1 MSFEPVWLEIILRI
15 QVQLQIQCM
24 NFQVFEV
31 NQEEQE
37 FYIRQEMF
45 HRPMALQAN
54 ITVLEAKGLKTDS
67 EGTSRTWDLLK

>member
-1 MSFEPVWLEIILRI
+1 
-15 QVQLQIQCM
+15 M

-45 HRPMALQAN
+45 HRPLALQAN

-67 EGTSRTWDLLK
+67 EGTPEHGIYINN

>member
-1 MSFEPVWLEIILRI
+1 MIVHKIK
-15 QVQLQIQCM
+15 CM

-45 HRPMALQAN
+45 HRPLALQTN

-67 EGTSRTWDLLK
+67 EGTPEHGIYINN